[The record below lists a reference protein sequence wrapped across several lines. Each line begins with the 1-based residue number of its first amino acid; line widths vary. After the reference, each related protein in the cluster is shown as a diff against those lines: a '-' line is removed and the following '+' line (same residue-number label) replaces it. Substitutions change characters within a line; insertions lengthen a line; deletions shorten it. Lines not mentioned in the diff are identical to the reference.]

1 MLVLSEREMEM
12 TNTAQAKSDFI
23 KTHLSAGRQ
32 IFIQT
37 ALRTWKLSR
46 KHADMIKVSGE
57 SIYMQNG
64 KRWDCID
71 YCKISAR

>member
-1 MLVLSEREMEM
+1 M
-12 TNTAQAKSDFI
+12 NTAERKNSFI
-23 KTHLSAGRQ
+23 NEHLAAGRTVY
-32 IFIQT
+32 IQT

-46 KHADMIKVSGE
+46 KHTAMVKVSGK

-71 YCKISAR
+71 YCKISAQ